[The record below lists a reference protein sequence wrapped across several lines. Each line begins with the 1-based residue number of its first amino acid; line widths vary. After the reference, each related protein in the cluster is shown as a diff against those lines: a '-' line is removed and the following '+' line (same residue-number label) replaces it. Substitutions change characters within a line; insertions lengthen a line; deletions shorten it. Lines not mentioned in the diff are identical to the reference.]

1 MAVFN
6 KRDTLIR
13 TICFMSF
20 FVAINVVCS
29 FLTTVLPLVSVILI
43 IFLPLTSAMVEVTC
57 KDRWFPIYAVATIGL
72 SIVVSLSSIDFTI
85 FYIVP
90 SIFTGYIFGLFC
102 KRNLPS
108 MFAIFFASI
117 IQTVLSFAFIPLLQL
132 ITGSN
137 LIDVFAKILRI
148 SDRFWFDTM
157 ILLLF
162 FAVSLIQVILSF
174 IVVENELK
182 KFGLKNECK
191 LNQEIIADYSIVGS
205 VIFVLIFS
213 FFCLPLAYLFVGVAY
228 YFAVFVISLQ
238 VKDKNKLCL
247 IFDGASLLIGVI
259 LYAALNKFLQNGT
272 DFVLF
277 ATVPGLIS
285 VCSISYS
292 FLKKSKQ

>member
-1 MAVFN
+1 
-6 KRDTLIR
+6 
-13 TICFMSF
+13 MSF
-20 FVAINVVCS
+20 FVAINVLCS
-29 FLTTVLPLVSVILI
+29 FLTTIIPLLGIVLI

-108 MFAIFFASI
+108 MFAIFFAAI
-117 IQTVLSFAFIPLLQL
+117 IQTVLSFSFIPLLQL

-137 LIDVFAKILRI
+137 LIDVFVKILRI

-182 KFGLKNECK
+182 KFGFQNVCK
-191 LNQEIIADYSIVGS
+191 WNQDLIADYSVVGAA
-205 VIFVLIFS
+205 VLTLALS
-213 FFCLPLAYLFVGVAY
+213 FFYLPLCYLFVGIAY
-228 YFAVFVISLQ
+228 YFAVFIVMFQ
-238 VKDKNKLCL
+238 VKSVNKYCL
-247 IFDGASLLIGVI
+247 IADGISVLIGII

-272 DFVLF
+272 DLALF
-277 ATVPGLIS
+277 AIIPTLIS
-285 VCSISYS
+285 VSSISYS
-292 FLKKSKQ
+292 FLKKSK

>member
-1 MAVFN
+1 MAVFI
-6 KRDTLIR
+6 KRETLIR
-13 TICFMSF
+13 TICFMYF
-20 FVAINVVCS
+20 FVAINVLCS
-29 FLTTVLPLVSVILI
+29 FLTTVLPLLGIILI

-72 SIVVSLSSIDFTI
+72 SIVVSFSSIDFTI

-108 MFAIFFASI
+108 MFAIFFAAI
-117 IQTVLSFAFIPLLQL
+117 IQTVLSFNFIPLLQL

-137 LIDVFAKILRI
+137 LIDVFVKILGI

-182 KFGLKNECK
+182 KFGFQNECK
-191 LNQEIIADYSIVGS
+191 RNEELIADYSVVGAA
-205 VIFVLIFS
+205 VLTLALS
-213 FFCLPLAYLFVGVAY
+213 FFYLTLCYLFVGIAY
-228 YFAVFVISLQ
+228 YFAVFIVMFQ
-238 VKDKNKLCL
+238 VKSVNKHCL
-247 IFDGASLLIGVI
+247 IADSVCVLIGII

-272 DFVLF
+272 DFALF
-277 ATVPGLIS
+277 AIIPTLIS
-285 VCSISYS
+285 VVSISYS
-292 FLKKSKQ
+292 FLKKSEQ